1 MIETNV
7 TSAEDRQLIDLVNV
21 VDRAFELPRATQ
33 ESLGALAAGLSQLE
47 LDTQIAELKR
57 ERSPGLRHEVA
68 EAWCSGDKERI
79 AEVFL
84 SAREQA
90 VVAYVL
96 GRSRQET
103 RAIMARNQQANF

>member
-1 MIETNV
+1 MTDANV
-7 TSAEDRQLIDLVNV
+7 TSIEDRQLMDLANV

-33 ESLGALAAGLSQLE
+33 ESLGTLAAGLSQLE

-57 ERSPGLRHEVA
+57 ERQPGLRHQIA

-79 AEVFL
+79 SEVFL

-90 VVAYVL
+90 MVAFVL
-96 GRSRQET
+96 AQSRKEA
-103 RAIMARNQQANF
+103 RAIMARNAKANF